1 MQRPNR
7 PPALVPAAARLLYI
21 CLAINCL
28 YLLGVALD
36 AGGGTGDALR
46 QGNAYE
52 LLRSAYIASVL
63 ALGGALVLDLDLR
76 RGKER

>member
-7 PPALVPAAARLLYI
+7 PPALVPAGARLLYI
-21 CLAINCL
+21 CSSLICL
-28 YLLGVALD
+28 YLLGVAPY

-46 QGNAYE
+46 QSNAYE

-63 ALGGALVLDLDLR
+63 ALGSALVLDLDLR
-76 RGKER
+76 RGRER